1 MSQKS
6 SKTVKERI
14 EATHSEANRETQ
26 SLSTRSRTS
35 TSSSSSKAILAV
47 ARARAKATA
56 AEARASYAQR
66 EIDLKVEQARLKAT
80 FEALQVEK
88 ERDAAN
94 AEAETLEAGLAESEL
109 GSAARKPIPLSPQKR
124 LQHTEE
130 YVREQA
136 RI

>member
-47 ARARAKATA
+47 ARAKATA